1 MKWFLSSC
9 RRYRES
15 VCLLASGLLPEQDR
29 AGIES
34 HLAVCAE
41 CQNYYDE
48 IKALTTPL
56 AGWEKHFA
64 HIEPHATIHL
74 RLAKAITPANKP
86 KSIRPF
92 APKMVLRECWQQLVW
107 PSRRIWAGLATVWIL
122 ILAANLSM
130 QDHSQPALAK
140 ASPVPEVI
148 MTWRQQER
156 LLAELIGPNEIRA
169 AQPPKPYLPRPSS
182 ERRFESLMT

>member
-1 MKWFLSSC
+1 MKWFLNPC

-29 AGIES
+29 GGIES

-41 CQNYYDE
+41 CQNYCDE

-74 RLAKAITPANKP
+74 RLAKAGTPANKP
-86 KSIRPF
+86 ESIRSF

-130 QDHSQPALAK
+130 QVHSQTTMAKTVPTSGMAMALK
-140 ASPVPEVI
+140 D
-148 MTWRQQER
+148 QQKI
-156 LLAELIGPNEIRA
+156 LAELLGDHTSLPDADR
-169 AQPPKPYLPRPSS
+169 QKTFSPRPRT
-182 ERRFESLMT
+182 ERLEILTV